1 MIEDK
6 DLHLEKITAYNHMAA
21 VERSQREKERASRNV
36 DDCLKTE
43 RKALQRRRR
52 AVYRTAFHVSAFLAS
67 GCLIWGLSEISTGRP
82 VAGLLICAGAGIFGI
97 TGCICD
103 CLGGGR

>member
-6 DLHLEKITAYNHMAA
+6 DLHLEKITAYNHMTA
-21 VERSQREKERASRNV
+21 VDRSQREKERAIRNV

-52 AVYRTAFHVSAFLAS
+52 SVYRTAFHFASFLTA
-67 GCLIWGLSEISTGRP
+67 GCLIWGISEISSGGVLP
-82 VAGLLICAGAGIFGI
+82 GLVICLSAAVFGI
-97 TGCICD
+97 SASIFD
-103 CLGGGR
+103 CLSGE